1 MYVILLLYG
10 IILLNYYVSLYY
22 YKDHILHAH
31 YSILVLFMYFKV
43 LCLIKAHLLKNTN
56 TDDSLILFLANR
68 PPEGAHKMFTVIS
81 QKFTTIFKT
90 ISNIK
95 DLAQIARFL

>member
-1 MYVILLLYG
+1 M
-10 IILLNYYVSLYY
+10 ILLNYYESLYY
-22 YKDHILHAH
+22 YEDHILHTH

-43 LCLIKAHLLKNTN
+43 LCLIKAHLLQNTN
-56 TDDSLILFLANR
+56 TEDSLILFLANR

-81 QKFTTIFKT
+81 QKFNTISKT
-90 ISNIK
+90 ISDIK